1 MDEFKQFLETFISR
15 DREAEK
21 QREQNYIALI
31 QMIKSEL
38 VAIHGTGECADLEE
52 VD

>member
-21 QREQNYIALI
+21 QRERNYIALI